1 MSAPLKKKGERRV
14 FGVGHK
20 APSTKVYAFENKV
33 MLWKCPYYVLW
44 TSILRRCYSEVYLL
58 KNPSYRGCVVEE
70 VWHTF
75 ENFKSW
81 VQENRN
87 KMGFLDKTLEL
98 DKDFLGDGK
107 TYGPEECVFIPSW
120 LNSLLNDRQGDS
132 HLPLGVYFNKAIG
145 KYKAQISNRGER
157 EFLGYFDNA
166 YEAHRSWQKRKVEIL
181 MLARKKYLLSP
192 YQDERVGAAIKT
204 ICKNILQDLAEGNL
218 THKTLRK

>member
-58 KNPSYRGCVVEE
+58 KNPSYRGCVVAE

-87 KMGFLDKTLEL
+87 KMGFLDKTL
-98 DKDFLGDGK
+98 
-107 TYGPEECVFIPSW
+107 S
-120 LNSLLNDRQGDS
+120 
-132 HLPLGVYFNKAIG
+132 
-145 KYKAQISNRGER
+145 
-157 EFLGYFDNA
+157 
-166 YEAHRSWQKRKVEIL
+166 
-181 MLARKKYLLSP
+181 
-192 YQDERVGAAIKT
+192 
-204 ICKNILQDLAEGNL
+204 
-218 THKTLRK
+218 

>member
-81 VQENRN
+81 V
-87 KMGFLDKTLEL
+87 
-98 DKDFLGDGK
+98 
-107 TYGPEECVFIPSW
+107 
-120 LNSLLNDRQGDS
+120 
-132 HLPLGVYFNKAIG
+132 
-145 KYKAQISNRGER
+145 
-157 EFLGYFDNA
+157 
-166 YEAHRSWQKRKVEIL
+166 
-181 MLARKKYLLSP
+181 LARKKYLLSP